1 MILKT
6 IWTMGNK
13 VNLSEEIRKKLF
25 ERDNYSCQKCGF
37 QDKTTEELE
46 PHHIVL
52 RVNCGNGEIQN
63 LITLCSICHHYAPDS
78 EEELKRY
85 LAEKID
91 GKILETFRKS
101 NRSISKQTKTGML
114 NLFNKGKLITRAPLG
129 YKIINKE
136 LIPAENSFIVQEIYQ
151 NFLNSDTSLT
161 QIGKKYNLSVNGL
174 KKVLT
179 NQTYLGKVKFAGQV
193 AQGTHKPLLSE
204 ELFNNVQEKLKNDN

>member
-1 MILKT
+1 
-6 IWTMGNK
+6 
-13 VNLSEEIRKKLF
+13 
-25 ERDNYSCQKCGF
+25 
-37 QDKTTEELE
+37 
-46 PHHIVL
+46 
-52 RVNCGNGEIQN
+52 
-63 LITLCSICHHYAPDS
+63 
-78 EEELKRY
+78 
-85 LAEKID
+85 
-91 GKILETFRKS
+91 
-101 NRSISKQTKTGML
+101 ML